1 MTVQIT
7 DNKTLSVAEKKKFEE
22 NYPQLLEKLGNNDLQ
37 SLANEENLL
46 IFPGNLSE
54 IEDLDDEALV
64 IKHTNHKIQFQ
75 NIVGFIGLGDERL
88 TIHSRFS
95 KEKNDYFL
103 DYMLEKIL
111 QINIFRLNTDL
122 SFEDKIYELLKYMFP
137 RYLNEALKK
146 GIYKQYKR
154 EYHNDNNVK
163 GTIDIARHIKMNT
176 PFVGNIAYS
185 TREFT
190 GDNELM
196 QLVRHTI
203 EYIKGSSENGYSI
216 VNYDDLTRQNVNAV
230 IAATPTYNAGNR
242 LKIMINN
249 QNKPVRHAYYT
260 EYRSLQRL
268 CLMILNHRKHS
279 YGNSNTQ
286 INGILFDVAWLW
298 EEYVGTLFDH
308 NLIIHSRNRGKDNKR
323 GISLFSDRVRTV
335 YPDFYSKKLKIVF
348 DTKYKNLEVTK
359 KGISRADLYQMIS
372 YSYVLKNKA
381 TGVVYPSPEDR
392 RSSSIGTLAGY
403 GADIFKY
410 GICIPNDVS
419 DYQEFKMRIKEYER
433 LFRNFSDQAILT
445 DQSEINPSFFANN

>member
-7 DNKTLSVAEKKKFEE
+7 DNKILSAAEKKRFEE
-22 NYPQLLEKLGNNDLQ
+22 HYPRLLKKLENNNLQ

-54 IEDLDDEALV
+54 IEDLDDESLV

-75 NIVGFIGLGDERL
+75 NIIGFIGLGDEKL

-95 KEKNDYFL
+95 KGKNDYFL

-196 QLVRHTI
+196 QLIRHTI
-203 EYIKGSSENGYSI
+203 EYIKGSSENGSAI
-216 VNYDDLTRQNVNAV
+216 VNYDDLTRQNINAV
-230 IAATPTYNAGNR
+230 IATTPTYNAGDR
-242 LKIMINN
+242 LKVMINN

-279 YGNSNTQ
+279 YGNSSNQ

-298 EEYVGTLFDH
+298 EEYVGTLFNH
-308 NLIIHSRNRGKDNKR
+308 SLIIHSRNRGKNNKQ

-410 GICIPNDVS
+410 GICIPNDVNN
-419 DYQEFKMRIKEYER
+419 YQEFKAHIKKYEE
-433 LFRNFSDQAILT
+433 LFKKFSEQVSLT
-445 DQSEINPSFFANN
+445 DQSEINPDFFINN

>member
-1 MTVQIT
+1 MQIT
-7 DNKTLSVAEKKKFEE
+7 DNKTLSVTEKKQFEE
-22 NYPQLLEKLGNNDLQ
+22 RYPQLLEKLKNNNLQ
-37 SLANEENLL
+37 SLADEENLL
-46 IFPGNLSE
+46 IFPENLSE
-54 IEDLDDEALV
+54 IEDLDDESLV
-64 IKHTNHKIQFQ
+64 IKHINHKIQFQ
-75 NIVGFIGLGDERL
+75 NIVGFIGIGDEKL

-95 KEKNDYFL
+95 KGQNDYFL

-137 RYLNEALKK
+137 RYLNSALKK

-154 EYHNDNNVK
+154 EYHNDSNVK
-163 GTIDIARHIKMNT
+163 GNIDIARHIKMNT

-203 EYIKGSSENGYSI
+203 EYIKESSESGYSI

-230 IAATPTYNAGNR
+230 IAATSSYSAGDR
-242 LKIMINN
+242 RKVMINN

-279 YGNSNTQ
+279 YGKSNTQ

-298 EEYVGTLFDH
+298 EEYVGTLFNH
-308 NLIIHSRNRGKDNKR
+308 NLIVHSRNRGKSNKK

-348 DTKYKNLEVTK
+348 DTKYKNLEITK

-392 RSSSIGTLAGY
+392 RDSSIGTLAGY

-410 GICIPNDVS
+410 GICIPNDV
-419 DYQEFKMRIKEYER
+419 DTYQEFKLRIKKYEE
-433 LFRNFSDQAILT
+433 LFKQFSERISLT
-445 DQSEINPSFFANN
+445 DRNEINLEFFNKD